1 VRVRFRTRERARLVP
16 RRAATPPL
24 DPAIYGRAFLLLG
37 KNPAICLA
45 PLLAYVAQILIFKVA
60 PVSGGGGG
68 VFGGAATSLVGYL
81 AEIVGW
87 FGVAVAVIVG
97 SHAWRSARGRASFD
111 RAWDEAR
118 ARVGDIFWAAIGFEF
133 VISIAGIV
141 GSFATAIGA
150 IVLTAVAYFF
160 FIYTIPAAVIGGTP
174 GGAALNA
181 SLETAKRAP
190 LPTLGVTV
198 LWFVAFLFV
207 PSWVIQ
213 LLSPVLLGS
222 TIFASAIVSS
232 LFVALIKALVAGY
245 VALVLARTFEDVSY
259 GRRWG

>member
-1 VRVRFRTRERARLVP
+1 MR
-16 RRAATPPL
+16 RRAVTPPI
-24 DPAIYGRAFLLLG
+24 DPSIYGRAFLLLG
-37 KNPAICLA
+37 KNPAICLG

-68 VFGGAATSLVGYL
+68 AATSIVGYL

-97 SHAWRSARGRASFD
+97 SHAWRNARGRASFD
-111 RAWDEAR
+111 EAWDEAR
-118 ARVGDIFWAAIGFEF
+118 ARVADIFWAAIGFEF

-141 GSFATAIGA
+141 GSFATGIGA

-160 FIYTIPAAVIGGTP
+160 FLYTIPAAVVGGTP

-181 SLETAKRAP
+181 SLETARRAP
-190 LPTLGVTV
+190 LPTLAVTV
-198 LWFVAFLFV
+198 LWFIAFLFV
-207 PSWVIQ
+207 PSWMIS
-213 LLSPVLLGS
+213 LLTPVLLGS

-232 LFVALIKALVAGY
+232 LLVALVKAVVAGY
-245 VALVLARTFEDVSY
+245 VALVLAKTFEDASY
-259 GRRWG
+259 GRRWS